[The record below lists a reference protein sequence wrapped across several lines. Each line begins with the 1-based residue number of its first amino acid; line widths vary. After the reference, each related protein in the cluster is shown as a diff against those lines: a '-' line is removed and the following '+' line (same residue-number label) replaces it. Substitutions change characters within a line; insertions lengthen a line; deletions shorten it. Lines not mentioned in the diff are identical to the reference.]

1 MKETDK
7 KIYDFKSDVLFK
19 YSLADDKDYDC
30 RYLLKLFIEGIL
42 NIQCQDIKV
51 LNPDL
56 SRDHVEDKD
65 MILDIRVTVAS
76 GKQIDIEMQNSI
88 FSPTQRHRFQL
99 YGAKLLSQQEK
110 KGDRYQNI
118 NPVYQIIFIN
128 DVDSDNLT
136 LYDTY
141 QSRNEKGKL
150 EKNNLTTRV
159 YVQLPYINVIEE
171 YKGLDKFNELELALY
186 IFANGIT
193 DDIMGLEKMKVIGI
207 MKDKMERFNQDEELR
222 LAAYNRELNIQAKN
236 SEMKANYL
244 RGKEEGIEIGK
255 EEGIELGKDEGIE
268 IGKELGKKEEK
279 RNLTN
284 QLFKS
289 KYPNEDSRILNDLEI
304 EVYDLIFKMLLEDQ
318 SLEKIKNVI
327 KK

>member
-19 YSLADDKDYDC
+19 YSLANDQDHDSL
-30 RYLLKLFIEGIL
+30 YLLKLFIEGIL

-56 SRDHVEDKD
+56 NRNHVEDKD

-76 GKQIDIEMQNSI
+76 GEQIDIEMQKSS
-88 FSPTQRHRFQL
+88 FSVSQRHRFQL
-99 YGAKLLSQQEK
+99 YGAKMLTYQEK
-110 KGDRYQNI
+110 KGNKYQFI
-118 NPVYQIIFIN
+118 IPVYQIIFIN
-128 DVDSDNLT
+128 DIDSDNLQ

-141 QSRNEKGKL
+141 QSRNKEGKL
-150 EKNNLTTRV
+150 EKNNLMNRV
-159 YVQLPYINVIEE
+159 YVQVPYINVIKQ
-171 YKGLDKFNELELALY
+171 YKELDKFSELELAIY
-186 IFANGIT
+186 ILANGIT
-193 DDIMGLEKMKVIGI
+193 DDIMKLKESKVIEI
-207 MKDKMERFNQDEELR
+207 MKDKMERFNQDDELR
-222 LAAYNRELNIQAKN
+222 LAAYNRELNIYAH
-236 SEMKANYL
+236 EMELEENYQNGKAE
-244 RGKEEGIEIGK
+244 GKAEGREEGIGIGK
-255 EEGIELGKDEGIE
+255 EEGIKI
-268 IGKELGKKEEK
+268 GKKEEK
-279 RNLTN
+279 KNLTN

-289 KYPNEDSRILNDLEI
+289 KYPNEDSSILNDLEI

>member
-1 MKETDK
+1 MKETGK

-19 YSLADDKDYDC
+19 YSLANDQDHDSL
-30 RYLLKLFIEGIL
+30 YLLKLFIEGIL
-42 NIQCQDIKV
+42 KIDCHDIKV

-56 SRDHVEDKD
+56 SRNHVEDKD

-88 FSPTQRHRFQL
+88 FSPTQRQRFQL

-159 YVQLPYINVIEE
+159 YVQLPYINVIKQ
-171 YKGLDKFNELELALY
+171 YQGLDKFNELELALY

-255 EEGIELGKDEGIE
+255 E
-268 IGKELGKKEEK
+268 LGKKDEIK
-279 RNLTN
+279 NLTL
-284 QLFKS
+284 QLFKI
-289 KYPNEDSRILNDLEI
+289 KYPDEDIDILANLEVG
-304 EVYDLIFKMLLEDQ
+304 EYELIFKMLASDQPLEEI
-318 SLEKIKNVI
+318 LAMIK
-327 KK
+327 

>member
-1 MKETDK
+1 MKETGK

-19 YSLADDKDYDC
+19 YSLANDQDHDSL
-30 RYLLKLFIEGIL
+30 YLLKLFIEGIL
-42 NIQCQDIKV
+42 KIDCHDIKV

-56 SRDHVEDKD
+56 SRNHVEDKD

-255 EEGIELGKDEGIE
+255 E
-268 IGKELGKKEEK
+268 LGKKDEIK
-279 RNLTN
+279 NLTL
-284 QLFKS
+284 QLFKI
-289 KYPNEDSRILNDLEI
+289 KYPDEDIDILANLEVG
-304 EVYDLIFKMLLEDQ
+304 EYELIFKMLASDQPLEEI
-318 SLEKIKNVI
+318 LTMIK
-327 KK
+327 

>member
-76 GKQIDIEMQNSI
+76 GEQIDIEMQNSS
-88 FSPTQRHRFQL
+88 FSVSQRHRFQL
-99 YGAKLLSQQEK
+99 YGAKMLTYQEK
-110 KGDRYQNI
+110 KGNKYQFI

-128 DVDSDNLT
+128 DIDSDNLQ

-141 QSRNEKGKL
+141 QSRNKEGKL
-150 EKNNLTTRV
+150 EKNNLMNRV
-159 YVQLPYINVIEE
+159 YVQVPYINVIKQ
-171 YKGLDKFNELELALY
+171 YKELDEFSELELAIY

-193 DDIMGLEKMKVIGI
+193 DDIMKLKESKVIGI
-207 MKDKMERFNQDEELR
+207 MKDKMERFNQDDELR
-222 LAAYNRELNIQAKN
+222 LAAYNRELNIYAH
-236 SEMKANYL
+236 EMELEENYQNGKAE
-244 RGKEEGIEIGK
+244 GKKEGIEEGMEIGK
-255 EEGIELGKDEGIE
+255 EEGIL
-268 IGKELGKKEEK
+268 LEK
-279 RNLTN
+279 RNLTL

-289 KYPNEDSRILNDLEI
+289 KFPNEDDNFLSNLEAK
-304 EVYDLIFKMLLEDQ
+304 EYDIIFKMLLEEQ
-318 SLEKIKNVI
+318 SLEKIKDVI
-327 KK
+327 KRSI

>member
-1 MKETDK
+1 MKDN

-19 YSLADDKDYDC
+19 YSLANDQDHDSL
-30 RYLLKLFIEGIL
+30 YLLKLFIEGIL
-42 NIQCQDIKV
+42 KIECHYIKV

-56 SRDHVEDKD
+56 SRNHVEDKD

-159 YVQLPYINVIEE
+159 YVQLPYINVIKQ
-171 YKGLDKFNELELALY
+171 YQGLDKFNELELALY

-236 SEMKANYL
+236 SEMKANYI

-255 EEGIELGKDEGIE
+255 E
-268 IGKELGKKEEK
+268 LGKKDEIK
-279 RNLTN
+279 NLTL
-284 QLFKS
+284 QLFKI
-289 KYPNEDSRILNDLEI
+289 KYPDEDIDILANLEVG
-304 EVYDLIFKMLLEDQ
+304 EYELIFKMLASEQPLEEI
-318 SLEKIKNVI
+318 LAMIK
-327 KK
+327 

>member
-1 MKETDK
+1 MKETGK

-42 NIQCQDIKV
+42 NIQCHDIKV

-76 GKQIDIEMQNSI
+76 GKQIDIEMQNSS
-88 FSPTQRHRFQL
+88 FSVSQRHRFQL
-99 YGAKLLSQQEK
+99 YGAKMLTYQEK
-110 KGDRYQNI
+110 KGKKYRYI

-128 DVDSDNLT
+128 DIDSDNLQ

-141 QSRNEKGKL
+141 QSRNKEGKL
-150 EKNNLTTRV
+150 EKNNLMNRV
-159 YVQLPYINVIEE
+159 YVQVPYINVIKQ
-171 YKGLDKFNELELALY
+171 YKKLDEFSELELAIY

-193 DDIMGLEKMKVIGI
+193 DDIMKLKESKVIGI
-207 MKDKMERFNQDEELR
+207 MKDKMERFNQDDELR
-222 LAAYNRELNIQAKN
+222 LAAYNRELNIYAH
-236 SEMKANYL
+236 EMELEESYQN
-244 RGKEEGIEIGK
+244 GKEEGILLE
-255 EEGIELGKDEGIE
+255 
-268 IGKELGKKEEK
+268 KK
-279 RNLTN
+279 NLTL

-289 KYPNEDSRILNDLEI
+289 KYPDEDDNFLSNLEAK
-304 EVYDLIFKMLLEDQ
+304 EYDKIFKMLLENQ
-318 SLEKIKNVI
+318 SLETIKKVI

>member
-1 MKETDK
+1 MKETGK

-19 YSLADDKDYDC
+19 YSLANDQDHDSL
-30 RYLLKLFIEGIL
+30 YLLKLFIEGIL
-42 NIQCQDIKV
+42 KIDCHDIKV

-56 SRDHVEDKD
+56 SRNHVEDKD

-159 YVQLPYINVIEE
+159 YVQLPYINVIKQ
-171 YKGLDKFNELELALY
+171 YQGLDKFNELELALY

-236 SEMKANYL
+236 SEMKANYI

-255 EEGIELGKDEGIE
+255 E
-268 IGKELGKKEEK
+268 LGKKDEIK
-279 RNLTN
+279 NLTL
-284 QLFKS
+284 QLFKI
-289 KYPNEDSRILNDLEI
+289 KYPDEDIDILANLEVG
-304 EVYDLIFKMLLEDQ
+304 EYELIFKMLASDQPLEEI
-318 SLEKIKNVI
+318 LAMIK
-327 KK
+327 

>member
-1 MKETDK
+1 MKETGK

-19 YSLADDKDYDC
+19 YSLANDQDHDSL
-30 RYLLKLFIEGIL
+30 YLLKLFIEGIL
-42 NIQCQDIKV
+42 KIDCHDIKV

-56 SRDHVEDKD
+56 SRNHVEDKD

-88 FSPTQRHRFQL
+88 FSPTQRQRFQL

-159 YVQLPYINVIEE
+159 YVQLPYINVIKQ
-171 YKGLDKFNELELALY
+171 YQGLDKFNELELALY

-255 EEGIELGKDEGIE
+255 E
-268 IGKELGKKEEK
+268 LGKKDEIK
-279 RNLTN
+279 NLTL
-284 QLFKS
+284 QLFKI
-289 KYPNEDSRILNDLEI
+289 KYPDEDIDILANLEVG
-304 EVYDLIFKMLLEDQ
+304 EYELIFKMLASDQPLEEI
-318 SLEKIKNVI
+318 LTMIK
-327 KK
+327 

>member
-1 MKETDK
+1 MKETGK

-19 YSLADDKDYDC
+19 YSLANDQDHDSL
-30 RYLLKLFIEGIL
+30 YLLKLFIEGIL
-42 NIQCQDIKV
+42 KIECHDIKV

-56 SRDHVEDKD
+56 SCNHVEDKD

-141 QSRNEKGKL
+141 QSRNKKGKL

-159 YVQLPYINVIEE
+159 YVQLPYINVIKQ
-171 YKGLDKFNELELALY
+171 YQGLDKFSELELAIY

-255 EEGIELGKDEGIE
+255 E
-268 IGKELGKKEEK
+268 LGKKDEIK
-279 RNLTN
+279 NLTL
-284 QLFKS
+284 QLFKI
-289 KYPNEDSRILNDLEI
+289 KYPDEDIDILANLEVG
-304 EVYDLIFKMLLEDQ
+304 EYELIFKMLASDQPLEEI
-318 SLEKIKNVI
+318 LTMIK
-327 KK
+327 

>member
-1 MKETDK
+1 MKETGK

-19 YSLADDKDYDC
+19 YSLANDQDHDSL
-30 RYLLKLFIEGIL
+30 YLLKLFIEGIL
-42 NIQCQDIKV
+42 KIECHDIKV

-56 SRDHVEDKD
+56 SRNHVEDKD

-255 EEGIELGKDEGIE
+255 E
-268 IGKELGKKEEK
+268 LGKKDEIK
-279 RNLTN
+279 NLTL
-284 QLFKS
+284 QLFKI
-289 KYPNEDSRILNDLEI
+289 KYPDEDIDILANLEVG
-304 EVYDLIFKMLLEDQ
+304 EYELIFKMLASDQPLEEI
-318 SLEKIKNVI
+318 LTMIK
-327 KK
+327 

>member
-1 MKETDK
+1 MKETGK

-19 YSLADDKDYDC
+19 YSLANDQDHDSL
-30 RYLLKLFIEGIL
+30 YLLKLFIEGIL
-42 NIQCQDIKV
+42 KIDCHDIKV

-56 SRDHVEDKD
+56 SRNHVEDKD

-159 YVQLPYINVIEE
+159 YVQLPYINVIKQ
-171 YKGLDKFNELELALY
+171 YQGLDKFSELELALY

-244 RGKEEGIEIGK
+244 RGKEEGIE
-255 EEGIELGKDEGIE
+255 
-268 IGKELGKKEEK
+268 LGKKEEIK
-279 RNLTN
+279 NLTL
-284 QLFKS
+284 QLFKI
-289 KYPNEDSRILNDLEI
+289 KYPDEDIDILANLEVG
-304 EVYDLIFKMLLEDQ
+304 EYELIFKMLASDQPLEEI
-318 SLEKIKNVI
+318 LAMIK
-327 KK
+327 